1 MRVWE
6 GESTTC
12 TISMHQ
18 STQHSWLHTRLVI
31 TCSVCAMVYRVH
43 LTVHQLWTLVRH
55 PGLEACPLA
64 WLQGT
69 FTIRD
74 TAWCIGSTIA
84 IIIYIICV
92 CVCVH
97 VGPHWLIYLT
107 HTHTHTLSRAVN
119 HSLLHK
125 VMRLTCY
132 MYVHI
137 GSYTQHTLTL
147 SCNESLPYKV
157 MRLNMLHLGPHWLI
171 YLINTHTHT
180 LMQWIIHYH
189 IR

>member
-1 MRVWE
+1 MDTGEAPRV
-6 GESTTC
+6 GGMPLSLTPGNIYYKGHC
-12 TISMHQ
+12 LVHR
-18 STQHSWLHTRLVI
+18 QHHSNNNLHYL
-31 TCSVCAMVYRVH
+31 
-43 LTVHQLWTLVRH
+43 
-55 PGLEACPLA
+55 
-64 WLQGT
+64 
-69 FTIRD
+69 
-74 TAWCIGSTIA
+74 
-84 IIIYIICV
+84 CV

-180 LMQWIIHYH
+180 LMQ
-189 IR
+189 